1 MDDHAKM
8 RERETARKLWPREDL
23 RRTSPLLAP
32 GSPGTV
38 SAGSAVKMNLF
49 LAGTHGTKHDAPNGM
64 RHLELQTGKWMTDPA
79 APAHQTHEV
88 LPNVDL
94 GMSIS
99 IAATIT
105 LVSAIL
111 VAGATY
117 EVVRGTLSSGM
128 TRLLAVIALLS
139 LVAMF
144 YGLVELALAVI
155 ATTAERRRQAR
166 EITERR
172 QGDRAR
178 KPTPH

>member
-1 MDDHAKM
+1 
-8 RERETARKLWPREDL
+8 
-23 RRTSPLLAP
+23 
-32 GSPGTV
+32 
-38 SAGSAVKMNLF
+38 
-49 LAGTHGTKHDAPNGM
+49 
-64 RHLELQTGKWMTDPA
+64 MTDPA
-79 APAHQTHEV
+79 APAQQTQEV
-88 LPNVDL
+88 LPHVDL

-105 LVSAIL
+105 LVSAML
-111 VAGATY
+111 VAAATY
-117 EVVRGTLSSGM
+117 EVVRGALTSDM
-128 TRLLAVIALLS
+128 TRLLAVVSLLS

-144 YGLVELALAVI
+144 YGLIELALAVI

>member
-1 MDDHAKM
+1 
-8 RERETARKLWPREDL
+8 
-23 RRTSPLLAP
+23 
-32 GSPGTV
+32 
-38 SAGSAVKMNLF
+38 
-49 LAGTHGTKHDAPNGM
+49 
-64 RHLELQTGKWMTDPA
+64 MTDPA

-88 LPNVDL
+88 LPHVDL

-111 VAGATY
+111 AAGATY

-128 TRLLAVIALLS
+128 TRVLAVVSLLS
-139 LVAMF
+139 LVAMV
-144 YGLVELALAVI
+144 YGLIELALAVI

-172 QGDRAR
+172 KGDRAR